1 MHNNKYYYIFENTA
15 KCSAGNLQIINES
28 TVAGKTKYKFNTV
41 LQESGVKNQN
51 KRVYSQ
57 TICESIVDKL
67 QTKVMNNSL
76 LSEISHPMFI
86 SADKDLLQRRSTV
99 VELENCAAIIRK
111 LKFHNGQILGEM
123 ETLSGFKGPDLAALI
138 TDGVNIGF
146 SLRAL
151 GSVKTLSDG
160 TIEVTQPLI
169 PITYDVVS
177 NPSYVNARILEIL
190 PESLSDFISS
200 DQTLLTESE
209 DFSEYIKS
217 DHIQKFENTANLEF
231 LNKIITEHFNT
242 AVKNIRFKF

>member
-1 MHNNKYYYIFENTA
+1 
-15 KCSAGNLQIINES
+15 
-28 TVAGKTKYKFNTV
+28 
-41 LQESGVKNQN
+41 
-51 KRVYSQ
+51 
-57 TICESIVDKL
+57 VDKL

-76 LSEISHPMFI
+76 LSEINHPMFV
-86 SADKDLLQRRSTV
+86 SSDKEVLQRRSTV
-99 VELENCAAIIRK
+99 VELDNCAAIIRK

-138 TDGVNIGF
+138 SDGINVGF

-151 GSVKTLSDG
+151 GSVKTLTDG

-177 NPSYVNARILEIL
+177 NPSYTNARILEIL

>member
-1 MHNNKYYYIFENTA
+1 MHNNKHYFIYENTV
-15 KCSAGNLQIINES
+15 KCKPGNLQIINES
-28 TVAGKTKYKFNTV
+28 VVNGKTKYKFNTV

-67 QTKVMNNSL
+67 QPKVLNNSL

-111 LKFHNGQILGEM
+111 LKFCNGQVIGEM

-138 TDGVNIGF
+138 NDGVNVGF

-151 GSVKTLSDG
+151 GSVRTLTDG
-160 TIEVTQPLI
+160 TIEVIEPMI

-177 NPSYVNARILEIL
+177 NPSYQNARILEIL

-200 DQTLLTESE
+200 DQTLLCESE
-209 DFSEYIKS
+209 DYNEFINSEN
-217 DHIQKFENTANLEF
+217 IQKFKNTANQEF
-231 LNKIITEHFNT
+231 LNKIITEHFKT
-242 AVKNIRFKF
+242 EIKKIRFKL